1 MIPNKVLF
9 GWLPNTAYTRTKK
22 RLCDRVR
29 KDLRKFNNDRRI
41 GFLSVRRKQC
51 GGVGLKEVTK
61 KRLVEDE
68 ARRTVRRNVA
78 RPAVDTTGPLVYR
91 HMSDMSGIIQE
102 EIGHCMSYIFVHS
115 FSRKGTHTP

>member
-78 RPAVDTTGPLVYR
+78 RFAVDTTGPLVYR
-91 HMSDMSGIIQE
+91 HMSEIIQE
-102 EIGHCMSYIFVHS
+102 EIGYCML
-115 FSRKGTHTP
+115 